1 MDLLNLKL
9 PYIGEIIKFGTYHD
23 LNYNGWVCIFTTF
36 RDKDVPFPLE
46 KIIGIQWFH
55 PKLGIYKTHEQMM
68 QMILNL

>member
-9 PYIGEIIKFGTYHD
+9 PYIGEIVELKKYND
-23 LNYNGWVCIFTTF
+23 LEINGWFCNLTLF
-36 RDKDVPFPLE
+36 RDKDVPFPLH

-55 PKLGIYKTHEQMM
+55 PKLEIYKTNEQMI

>member
-9 PYIGEIIKFGTYHD
+9 PYIGEIIEFGTYHN
-23 LNYNGWVCIFTTF
+23 LEMNGWVCTFTTF
-36 RDKDVPFPLE
+36 RDKDVQFPYE

-55 PKLGIYKTHEQMM
+55 PKLQIYRTHEQML